1 MRHSPLN
8 AALENKLDTDNKE
21 KLVQEIKEIE
31 VVLASRWSRFWAAF
45 IDGLVMLVAYLPIVF
60 VEQLERLFYQSN
72 NYFLSILYFTTCYLL
87 LNGYLLHKHG
97 QTIGK
102 NVFEISIVGADNQ
115 HMGFKG
121 IVLKRWCPTVLMGIV
136 PLLPLV
142 DILLIFRKDR
152 RCLHDLIAKSKVID
166 ISKPKELDF
175 SQAD

>member
-1 MRHSPLN
+1 MQVS
-8 AALENKLDTDNKE
+8 KE
-21 KLVQEIKEIE
+21 ME

-45 IDGLVMLVAYLPIVF
+45 IDVLVMMIAYLPIVF
-60 VEQLERLFYQSN
+60 VEQLERLFYQPN
-72 NYFLSILYFTTCYLL
+72 NYFLDILYFVTCYLI

-102 NVFEISIVGADNQ
+102 NVFEISIVGIDNQ
-115 HMGFKG
+115 RMGLKE
-121 IVLKRWCPTVLMGIV
+121 IVLKRWCPTLLMGLV
-136 PLLPLV
+136 PFLPLI
-142 DILLIFRKDR
+142 DILFIFRKDR